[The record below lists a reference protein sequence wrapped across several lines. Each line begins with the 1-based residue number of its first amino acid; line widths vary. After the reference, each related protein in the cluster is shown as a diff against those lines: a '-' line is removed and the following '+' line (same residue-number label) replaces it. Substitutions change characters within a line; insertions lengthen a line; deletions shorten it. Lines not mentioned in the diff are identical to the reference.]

1 MSKAN
6 IFCRLPKWKIS
17 PSCSA
22 DVSELSEPARCF
34 HDGLQP
40 IGNYEPCE
48 CDTVALKP
56 KQTAQ
61 QRYWRGFPLL
71 HHFCSS
77 WGSVWWSPKCFF
89 LRSCSIYWLLYR
101 SLDCEFTWQLG
112 VFLERSSARHS
123 SCRRNWR
130 CSFLLLFCVILRSVY
145 TLAFISI
152 LSLFLNNIC
161 WGALGNSFGQFV
173 TADVMCFFF
182 TLWVCVCVRQAGW
195 VTWLMDCVGV
205 QQPDDAYQSKLAY
218 WETQSV
224 VVLFHR
230 TSEWGHCCWVG
241 TQALRH
247 VRCREITRGTIL
259 QALNNKAGIIVTKT
273 RVRTFVQI
281 VLRCTCTWWTML
293 AYVAT

>member
-1 MSKAN
+1 MRMRHRCTKAKTN
-6 IFCRLPKWKIS
+6 STTAVLARFPALTSFLQQLGKRLM
-17 PSCSA
+17 
-22 DVSELSEPARCF
+22 
-34 HDGLQP
+34 
-40 IGNYEPCE
+40 
-48 CDTVALKP
+48 KP
-56 KQTAQ
+56 K
-61 QRYWRGFPLL
+61 
-71 HHFCSS
+71 
-77 WGSVWWSPKCFF
+77 VFF
-89 LRSCSIYWLLYR
+89 LEKLQHLLAA
-101 SLDCEFTWQLG
+101 LPQVPFTWQLG

-218 WETQSV
+218 WETQPV
-224 VVLFHR
+224 VVLFHG

-259 QALNNKAGIIVTKT
+259 QALNNEAGIIVTKT
-273 RVRTFVQI
+273 WVRTFVQI

>member
-1 MSKAN
+1 MRMRHRCTKAKTN
-6 IFCRLPKWKIS
+6 STTAVPAPFPALTSFLQQLGKRLMRPK
-17 PSCSA
+17 
-22 DVSELSEPARCF
+22 VF
-34 HDGLQP
+34 
-40 IGNYEPCE
+40 
-48 CDTVALKP
+48 
-56 KQTAQ
+56 
-61 QRYWRGFPLL
+61 
-71 HHFCSS
+71 
-77 WGSVWWSPKCFF
+77 FF
-89 LRSCSIYWLLYR
+89 LRGCCIYWLLYR

-123 SCRRNWR
+123 SCRRNRR

-152 LSLFLNNIC
+152 FSLFLNDIC
-161 WGALGNSFGQFV
+161 WGASFGQFV
-173 TADVMCFFF
+173 TADVMCFLF

-218 WETQSV
+218 WETQPV
-224 VVLFHR
+224 VMLFHR

-247 VRCREITRGTIL
+247 VRCRGITRGTIW

-273 RVRTFVQI
+273 HESGRLCRLCYDVCALGGQCSYMWQHKLWNTAVEFNVLPVRTRDVCRI
-281 VLRCTCTWWTML
+281 THISPKPRWRRTDIAWV
-293 AYVAT
+293 